1 MNKEVIDLL
10 AEFDEMGYAPT
21 TLCENPEQEAK
32 TWKAQMICE
41 LKRLDAIIQDNADS
55 AATLIAEQK
64 KLAKEQRQLA
74 VKEFVDKLLRTNNK
88 FKFVSFHDLRVLI
101 DIVLENNYTQNK

>member
-1 MNKEVIDLL
+1 MNKEIKDLL
-10 AEFDEMGYAPT
+10 TEFDEMGYAPT

-32 TWKAQMICE
+32 TWKAELICE

-64 KLAKEQRQLA
+64 KFAKEQRQLA
-74 VKEFVDKLLRTNNK
+74 IKDFVDKLLRANSKYT
-88 FKFVSFHDLRVLI
+88 FVSVPFHDLRVLI
-101 DIVLENNYTQNK
+101 DIVLEEYKK

>member
-21 TLCENPEQEAK
+21 TLCQNPEQEAK

-41 LKRLDAIIQDNADS
+41 IKRLDAIIQDNADS

-64 KLAKEQRQLA
+64 SLQK
-74 VKEFVDKLLRTNNK
+74 NK
-88 FKFVSFHDLRVLI
+88 D
-101 DIVLENNYTQNK
+101 N

>member
-41 LKRLDAIIQDNADS
+41 LKRLDAIMQDNADS

-64 KLAKEQRQLA
+64 KFAKEQRQLA
-74 VKEFVDKLLRTNNK
+74 IKEFVDKLLRTNNK
-88 FKFVSFHDLRVLI
+88 LKFIPFRDLRVLI
-101 DIVLENNYTQNK
+101 DIVLEEYKK

>member
-1 MNKEVIDLL
+1 MNKEIIDLL

-21 TLCENPEQEAK
+21 TLCENPGQEAK
-32 TWKAQMICE
+32 TWKAELICE

-64 KLAKEQRQLA
+64 KFAKEQRQLA
-74 VKEFVDKLLRTNNK
+74 VKEFAQKLKARLEK
-88 FKFVSFHDLRVLI
+88 FIWKHNIPECIFNDVIADLLK
-101 DIVLENNYTQNK
+101 EYEQ

>member
-10 AEFDEMGYAPT
+10 TEFDEMGYAPT

-41 LKRLDAIIQDNADS
+41 IKRLDDIIQYNADS
-55 AATLIAEQK
+55 AAILIAEQK
-64 KLAKEQRQLA
+64 KFAKEQRQLA

-88 FKFVSFHDLRVLI
+88 FKFIPFRDLRVLI
-101 DIVLENNYTQNK
+101 DIVLEEKWQ

>member
-10 AEFDEMGYAPT
+10 TEFDEMGYAPT

-32 TWKAQMICE
+32 TWKAEMICE
-41 LKRLDAIIQDNADS
+41 IKRLDAIIQDNADS
-55 AATLIAEQK
+55 AAILIAEQK

-101 DIVLENNYTQNK
+101 DIVLEEYKK

>member
-21 TLCENPEQEAK
+21 TLCKNPEQEAK

-41 LKRLDAIIQDNADS
+41 IKRLDAIIQDNADS

-64 KLAKEQRQLA
+64 KFAKEQRQLA
-74 VKEFVDKLLRTNNK
+74 IKEFVDKLLRVNSKYT
-88 FKFVSFHDLRVLI
+88 FISVPFHDLRVLI
-101 DIVLENNYTQNK
+101 DIVLEEYKK